1 MSAVS
6 AAAGMALGP
15 VISRRARQLM
25 LLGGI
30 EAAVLAGV
38 LTWLLD
44 RGIALPLET
53 GVTTAIAL
61 VLLATATV
69 LLPFSLG
76 ATWTGP

>member
-1 MSAVS
+1 MS
-6 AAAGMALGP
+6 AAAGIALGP
-15 VISRRARQLM
+15 VISRRARQFT

-44 RGIALPLET
+44 RGIALSFET
-53 GVTTAIAL
+53 GITTAIGL
-61 VLLATATV
+61 VLLAAAIV
-69 LLPFSLG
+69 LLSFWLG